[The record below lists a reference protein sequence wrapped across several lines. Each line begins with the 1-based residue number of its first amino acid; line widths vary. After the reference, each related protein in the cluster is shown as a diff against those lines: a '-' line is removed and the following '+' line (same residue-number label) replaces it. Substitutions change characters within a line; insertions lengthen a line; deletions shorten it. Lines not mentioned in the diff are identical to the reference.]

1 MPSNSKPHEL
11 ETTDPAEMQES
22 LRLLDRSTSWFWWNT
37 LVGLILLTAA
47 LVVLSAPE
55 VLTRYALP
63 RQLNVNLIV
72 WALLAL
78 MLVSNIYTLYR
89 QHHFELF
96 RHRFAEQVRIA
107 AEQRMRADKFYGM
120 AILDPLTDLYNRRY
134 GGECLQKEIT
144 RAERHSYDLAVIVL
158 DLDNFKQIN
167 DRFGHAAGDEVL
179 KEFSRRLKRGIR
191 ACDVPV
197 RMGGDEFLV
206 VLPECPI
213 ENVHIILSRLKP
225 FEVIFDREKIH
236 VSYSRGRAQYQVT
249 DTPETLVQ
257 RADEVLYAEKVSRQT
272 TMGTANAVDQYRAEE
287 DLFSDRIVSE

>member
-1 MPSNSKPHEL
+1 LSRVLFDPAGMSSSLLTMPSNSKPHEL
-11 ETTDPAEMQES
+11 ETTDPAEMQQS

-37 LVGLILLTAA
+37 LIGLILLTAA

-78 MLVSNIYTLYR
+78 MLIANIYTLYR

-96 RHRFAEQVRIA
+96 RHRFAEQVQIA

-144 RAERHSYDLAVIVL
+144 RAERHNYDLAVIVL

-167 DRFGHAAGDEVL
+167 DQFGHAAGDEVL
-179 KEFSRRLKRGIR
+179 KEFSRRLKRAIR

-206 VLPECPI
+206 VLPECPR

-225 FEVIFDREKIH
+225 FEVIFDRQRIH

-249 DTPETLVQ
+249 DTPQTLVQ

-272 TMGTANAVDQYRAEE
+272 TVGTANAV
-287 DLFSDRIVSE
+287 

>member
-1 MPSNSKPHEL
+1 MTINLLTMPSKSKPPEL
-11 ETTDPAEMQES
+11 NTTDPGEMRQS

-37 LVGLILLTAA
+37 LIGLILLTAA
-47 LVVLSAPE
+47 LVVLSSPE
-55 VLTRYALP
+55 MLTRYALA
-63 RQLNVNLIV
+63 RQLNVNLLV

-78 MLVSNIYTLYR
+78 MLIANIYTLYR
-89 QHHFELF
+89 QRHFELF
-96 RHRFAEQVRIA
+96 RRRFTEQIQIA

-134 GGECLQKEIT
+134 GRECLQKEIT

-167 DRFGHAAGDEVL
+167 DKFGHAAGDEVL
-179 KEFSRRLKRGIR
+179 KEFSRRLKRAIR

-206 VLPECPI
+206 VLPECPR

-225 FEVIFDREKIH
+225 FEVILDRQKIP
-236 VSYSRGRAQYQVT
+236 VSYSRGRAQFQVT
-249 DTPETLVQ
+249 DTPETLIQ
-257 RADEVLYAEKVSRQT
+257 RADQLLYAEKMSRQT
-272 TMGTANAVDQYRAEE
+272 HAGPATAV
-287 DLFSDRIVSE
+287 IVGSWA